1 MFHRRRIQDENG
13 QTMVEFALVLPLLCV
28 VLFGIVQFGIL
39 YNNYV
44 TLTDATRAGARK
56 AAVSRLA
63 ANPESVTRAAVRT
76 SASGLTLAD
85 ADIDV
90 TVAGGV
96 WEHGKDVTVAARHPY
111 KIDLL
116 GLVVAA
122 GDLESTT
129 TERVE

>member
-1 MFHRRRIQDENG
+1 MVRRRRIQDENG

-63 ANPESVTRAAVRT
+63 ANPESVTRASVR
-76 SASGLTLAD
+76 A
-85 ADIDV
+85 
-90 TVAGGV
+90 
-96 WEHGKDVTVAARHPY
+96 
-111 KIDLL
+111 
-116 GLVVAA
+116 
-122 GDLESTT
+122 
-129 TERVE
+129 